1 MVRIYEYNIKKFKD
15 FDEYEAAVDSGKI
28 GEFDYSLIE
37 DDDKFDIDGYCKA
50 KTYATALKKLY
61 KAALS
66 AGADPGVLSLDDI
79 MWNIEQAI
87 RKRRKDLKIH
97 NKRKE
102 QDYVYAMFN
111 PYAPSSKDR
120 ITNPDDGYSMGMD
133 DTGYEETW
141 WHKNPETGERY
152 YFRLNIEPVDEDRF
166 YVDLGYSKKAW

>member
-1 MVRIYEYNIKKFKD
+1 MIRRFNNV
-15 FDEYEAAVDSGKI
+15 DEYSDAVDSGKI
-28 GEFDYSLIE
+28 GEFDYTLIE
-37 DDDKFDIDGYCKA
+37 NEDEFSIDGYCKA

-66 AGADPGVLSLDDI
+66 AGANPDVLSLDDI

-87 RKRRKDLKIH
+87 RKRRKDLKVY
-97 NKRKE
+97 NKKKE
-102 QDYVYAMFN
+102 QDRLYGLLH
-111 PYAPSSKDR
+111 PIAPSSKD
-120 ITNPDDGYSMGMD
+120 IVNGSEDGYSIGMD

-166 YVDLGYSKKAW
+166 YVDLGYSKKLF